1 MRKGWSLL
9 VALAFLFG
17 LAWSASAGVLSVRIP
32 TKSGIEARFGMVQ
45 VWTMNWAKNYDFYD
59 DASDPAWVGDPEGDV
74 RDNYM
79 SHMVYFPVDFVKPG
93 QWRTHILFS
102 YKGSDFDQGADY
114 NKSSGSGVDYD
125 RWRVERAY
133 FEFKLK
139 FLPVNAW
146 IGVGHDLWDLDRA
159 GGALVYFDDDPGVRF
174 YGNYEKFTW
183 DFKFARKSEQTDSQ
197 AFETDSNRDVY
208 LLKLGYDF
216 GPYFRPHVFFAWDH
230 NGAARFDML
239 HGDYYTSERL
249 EYDYFDPTLGYTV
262 SRPYYVYTYHPAG
275 FELANNVGTWNIYY
289 VGANFTGKIGPLMYQ
304 VEGVYQGG
312 DVHVNGSGML
322 QPDNDYEDDFD
333 VSAWAGLVNFQVDLA
348 QWAPALNKFVVGLGG
363 VYFSGDDDA
372 KDDDLEG
379 FVGVTNATRFFK
391 PWSMGTLPVHGVNA
405 QPVVGNTIYAW
416 NPTNWGVGPGVGGVI
431 GQPAEGNGLG
441 AHGDNP
447 GMWAIVFT
455 IDWVPATDWNVK
467 AMVKYMQWDDTDVI
481 EAQLG
486 DNYWGQVLRTPYGV
500 DSSEKDLRPDK
511 ADDID
516 EEIGWET
523 DLMVSYKI
531 YSNVTLF
538 GGISVLWPGDGIDDI
553 NKVLY
558 DDDDSDPAWHGQLGV
573 KFVF

>member
-9 VALAFLFG
+9 VALAFLLG

-45 VWTMNWAKNYDFYD
+45 LWTINWAKNYDFYD
-59 DASDPAWVGDPEGDV
+59 DASDPAWHADPEGLV
-74 RDNYM
+74 RDNYI
-79 SHMVYFPVDFVKPG
+79 SHMVYFPVDFVKAG
-93 QWRTHILFS
+93 QWRAHLLFS

-114 NKSSGSGVDYD
+114 NKDTFNGVDYD

-133 FEFKLK
+133 FELKLK

-146 IGVGHDLWDLDRA
+146 LGVGHDVWALDRE
-159 GGALVYFDDDPGVRF
+159 GGALVYFDDDPGIRF
-174 YGNYEKFTW
+174 YGNYDKFTW

-216 GPYFRPHVFFAWDH
+216 GPCFKPHVFFAYDH
-230 NGAARFDML
+230 NGAMRGFSYNL
-239 HGDYYTSERL
+239 SGSIGSTSL
-249 EYDYFDPTLGYTV
+249 IND
-262 SRPYYVYTYHPAG
+262 AG
-275 FELANNVGTWNIYY
+275 EWNIYY
-289 VGANFTGKIGPLMYQ
+289 VGANFTGKVGPFMYQ

-312 DVHVNGSGML
+312 NVNVKGAGWGM
-322 QPDNDYEDDFD
+322 PDGDTEDDFN
-333 VSAWAGLVNFQVDLA
+333 VSAWAGLINFQVDLA
-348 QWAPALNKFVVGLGG
+348 QWIPSLNKFVVGLGG
-363 VYFSGDDDA
+363 IYFSGDDDA

-379 FVGVTNATRFFK
+379 FVGITNGTRFFK
-391 PWSMGTLPVHGVNA
+391 PWSMGTLPVHGANA
-405 QPVVGNTIYAW
+405 QPVVGNTIYSW
-416 NPTNWGVGPGVGGVI
+416 NPLNWGVGPGIGGVL
-431 GQPAEGNGLG
+431 GQPADVGSGLG

-447 GMWAIVFT
+447 GLWAIVFS
-455 IDWVPATDWNVK
+455 IDWVPAADWNVK
-467 AMVKYMQWDDTDVI
+467 ALVKYMQWDDTDVI

-486 DNYWGQVLRTPYGV
+486 DNDFHKIIRLPYSV
-500 DSSEKDLRPDK
+500 DPSEADYRPDK

-531 YSNVTLF
+531 YPNVTLF
-538 GGISVLWPGDGIDDI
+538 GGISVLWPGNGIDDI

>member
-59 DASDPAWVGDPEGDV
+59 DASDPAWVGDPEGTV

-93 QWRTHILFS
+93 QWRTHMLFS
-102 YKGSDFDQGADY
+102 YKGSDFDQGAD
-114 NKSSGSGVDYD
+114 SAGESGVDYD

-230 NGAARFDML
+230 NGAARYSLPQNDRYWDGSGSF
-239 HGDYYTSERL
+239 HGL
-249 EYDYFDPTLGYTV
+249 V
-262 SRPYYVYTYHPAG
+262 SNA
-275 FELANNVGTWNIYY
+275 GTWNIYY

-312 DVHVNGSGML
+312 DVDVNGDGIL
-322 QPDNDYEDDFD
+322 QMDGDYEDEFD

-372 KDDDLEG
+372 DDDDLEG

-416 NPTNWGVGPGVGGVI
+416 NPLNWGVGPGTGGVI

-481 EAQLG
+481 EKQLG
-486 DNYWGQVLRTPYGV
+486 DNDIGYLRVPYGV
-500 DSSEKDLRPDK
+500 DSDERDLNLED